1 MAIFRE
7 DPETGEL
14 RKFSNSEIKA
24 QIKGATGWT
33 ETQYNREYA
42 KFRNRLRNYEAAT
55 GTRVKDPANERLYRI
70 IEQRQTTGLN
80 RQNEVILS
88 FSSASTRHFR
98 EQAMA
103 KQLTARQ
110 EKLAQQGLVEGQ
122 FGGLLE
128 KSQIIHD
135 NYNRWLNS
143 VVRTEKRVDPKTGEI
158 IRTKIFR
165 RDTVT
170 AQDIRGYL
178 ANQAKQLHNR
188 QWREYNANKARYT
201 NRRQVGSD

>member
-14 RKFSNSEIKA
+14 RKLNNSEIKTR
-24 QIKGATGWT
+24 IKAATGWT

-42 KFRNRLRNYEAAT
+42 QFRNRLRNYEAAT
-55 GTRVKDPANERLYRI
+55 GTRMKDPANERLYRI

-80 RQNEVILS
+80 RQNEAILS
-88 FSSASTRHFR
+88 FSSASTKHFR
-98 EQAMA
+98 EQARA

-110 EKLAQQGLVEGQ
+110 EELARQGIVEGQ
-122 FGGLLE
+122 FAGLLE
-128 KSQIIHD
+128 KSQTTRD

-143 VVRTEKRVDPKTGEI
+143 VVRTEKRVDLETGEI
-158 IRTKIFR
+158 IKTKIYR
-165 RDTVT
+165 RDIVD
-170 AQDIRGYL
+170 AQTIRGYL

-188 QWREYNANKARYT
+188 QRREYNANKARYK
-201 NRRQVGSD
+201 NRREVGSD